1 MPHAEESGNEETTK
15 AAAAKAK
22 VVPKKSKWEGED
34 EDDDEPAV
42 CHWPCG
48 PYRYYLFA
56 YI

>member
-42 CHWPCG
+42 CHWPSG
-48 PYRYYLFA
+48 PYRYYLFV